1 MKLNNKLL
9 VHWFIVG
16 TSSLLVSACATFGT
30 GERVQP
36 HIAKELE
43 PAKQSKV
50 SEAPQPPKDFE
61 QELLS
66 SVSAHTKVQPST
78 AIERFDVVANEVALR
93 PFFNA
98 LVDDTPFS
106 VAIHPEVSG
115 AISLNLKQVSMDE
128 VLKIITRMYP
138 LDVFLEGQVV
148 QVLPAKMRTESIAV
162 NYLMMRRFG
171 VSNVSVISG
180 GVSDYDQ
187 NNNGNSG
194 NGNNNFSGNN
204 GGNNNAINNNNGNNS
219 GSGNIQQLNGSN
231 IQTSSESDFWADL
244 KEALQSLVGTHG
256 GRYVIVSP
264 QASLVTVHALP
275 SEIAAMKEFLR
286 HSEESLQRQVILEAR
301 IIEVTLKDEYQ
312 QGVNWSE
319 IAANIGSTS
328 LSFSSTAAQL
338 GNQISAELGGAA
350 SLVFSNPDF
359 AGVINLLQ
367 TQGDVQMLSNP
378 RVTAT
383 NNQKAVIKV
392 GEDEYFVTDVS
403 SSEDIGNVT
412 QQNNNDIELT
422 PFFSGIALDVTP
434 QIDKY
439 GSVIL
444 HVHPSVTQ
452 TEEQTKSIKLGSES
466 IELPLAQSNIR
477 ESDTVIRAS
486 SGEIVVIG
494 GLMQTITSDEV
505 SKTPVLGD
513 IPLVGNLFKSI
524 RKKQNKKELVILLRP
539 TVVMPDTWKKQQQ
552 RSRKLLE
559 TWYRN

>member
-1 MKLNNKLL
+1 MAMILNTNNIARWLFL
-9 VHWFIVG
+9 G
-16 TSSLLVSACATFGT
+16 TSSILLCACQSFGT
-30 GERVQP
+30 GEKVQP
-36 HIAKELE
+36 HIRGELNAE
-43 PAKQSKV
+43 AQTAPAEQLK
-50 SEAPQPPKDFE
+50 PPVEFE
-61 QELLS
+61 DELLS
-66 SVSAHTKVQPST
+66 SISSGVDAPAQMNTP
-78 AIERFDVVANEVALR
+78 RFDVVANEVALR

-115 AISLNLKQVSMDE
+115 NISLNLKQVSMDE

-162 NYLMMRRFG
+162 NYLMMKRYG
-171 VSNVSVISG
+171 VSNVSVIAG

-187 NNNGNSG
+187 NNNNS
-194 NGNNNFSGNN
+194 NGNYNQNNSS
-204 GGNNNAINNNNGNNS
+204 NNAINNNNRGN
-219 GSGNIQQLNGSN
+219 GSFGTGVQQLNGSN
-231 IQTSSESDFWADL
+231 IQTTSENDFWKDL
-244 KEALQSLVGTHG
+244 KEALQALVGTSD

-275 SEIAAMKEFLR
+275 SEIAAMKEFLK
-286 HSEESLQRQVILEAR
+286 HSEESLQRQVVLEAR

-312 QGVNWSE
+312 QGVQWDRISSGLAGS
-319 IAANIGSTS
+319 ISFSTS
-328 LSFSSTAAQL
+328 GGVL
-338 GNQISAELGGAA
+338 GNAISSELGGIS
-350 SLVFSNPDF
+350 SLSIARGDF
-359 AGVINLLQ
+359 DGVIDLLQ

-403 SSEDIGNVT
+403 SSEDIGNVS
-412 QQNNNDIELT
+412 QQNNSDIELT

-434 QIDKY
+434 QIDRY

-452 TEEQTKSIKLGSES
+452 TEEQTKFIRLGDVDL
-466 IELPLAQSNIR
+466 ELPLAQSNIR
-477 ESDTVIRAS
+477 ESDTVIRAA

-513 IPLVGNLFKSI
+513 IPVVGNLFKSV

-552 RSRKLLE
+552 RTKKLLE